1 MSLVVDASIALTWC
15 FSDEQTPATVAVLY
29 RVVDRTAFAPSVWPF
44 EVLDALASAQR
55 HGRCNAADRLRLT
68 GFLRQLP
75 IAIDEDTLHHA
86 WTTTVELADRF
97 RLTMYDAA
105 YLELAHRQSLPLA
118 TLDGDLRRAAT
129 TVGVSLLGVAP

>member
-1 MSLVVDASIALTWC
+1 MSPVIDASIALTWC
-15 FSDEQTPATVAVLY
+15 FSDERNSATIAVLNH
-29 RVVDRTAFAPSVWPF
+29 VVDQAAFAPAIWPL
-44 EVLDALASAQR
+44 EVLNALAVAQR

-75 IAIDEDTLHHA
+75 IAIDEDTLNRA
-86 WTTTVELADRF
+86 WTTTAELADRF

-118 TLDGDLRRAAT
+118 TLASDLRRAARA
-129 TVGVSLLGVAP
+129 VGVSLLGVAR

>member
-15 FSDEQTPATVAVLY
+15 FSDERTPETIAVLNH
-29 RVVDRTAFAPSVWPF
+29 VVDQAAFAPSVWPL
-44 EVLDALASAQR
+44 EVLNALAIAQR
-55 HGRCNAADRLRLT
+55 RGRCNAADRLRLA

-86 WTTTVELADRF
+86 WTTTAEFAE
-97 RLTMYDAA
+97 RLQLTIYDAA

-118 TLDGDLRRAAT
+118 TLDSDLRRAAK
-129 TVGVSLLGVAP
+129 TVGVSLLGVGS

>member
-1 MSLVVDASIALTWC
+1 MSLVVDASIAVTWC
-15 FSDEQTPATVAVLY
+15 FSDERTPATTAVLN
-29 RVVDRTAFAPSVWPF
+29 RVVEEAALAPSIWPI
-44 EVLDALASAQR
+44 EVLNALAIAQR
-55 HGRCNAADRLRLT
+55 RGRCNAADRLRLT

-86 WTTTVELADRF
+86 WTTTAELADRF

-118 TLDGDLRRAAT
+118 TLDSDLQRAAKAA
-129 TVGVSLLGVAP
+129 GVSLLGMPS